1 MKVGRLD
8 QKSCYLSVVAQA
20 SPATLPA
27 AKNIDIAWQPKIK
40 NLLNKFQW
48 HKTP

>member
-27 AKNIDIAWQPKIK
+27 AKTLAAQ
-40 NLLNKFQW
+40 NKKPVEQVSVA
-48 HKTP
+48 